1 MRILAILIYLLVV
14 LVRINIVKAPYLD
27 ENTKSLIFIFATLLI
42 PTFIIRPIFN
52 SSTKNLEPINYKEL
66 EESIDLPEG
75 TKLFVKQS
83 VLNNGI
89 YVKGSLHKNSI
100 IINPDLL
107 NKLKIEELKFLIYH
121 EICHIKNNDITK
133 NQIYFALSYGVLPII
148 LILISRF
155 LDFKGTTQLV
165 IYIIFSV
172 ILYFGGILLYFLRKR
187 RRELKCDS
195 YASKYLSA
203 EIGVNALNA
212 LSKMGILKDT
222 KLLLFADH
230 PNLKKRLHNLKSD

>member
-133 NQIYFALSYGVLPII
+133 N
-148 LILISRF
+148 
-155 LDFKGTTQLV
+155 
-165 IYIIFSV
+165 
-172 ILYFGGILLYFLRKR
+172 
-187 RRELKCDS
+187 
-195 YASKYLSA
+195 
-203 EIGVNALNA
+203 
-212 LSKMGILKDT
+212 
-222 KLLLFADH
+222 
-230 PNLKKRLHNLKSD
+230 